1 MDSLVQII
9 TDISMK
15 RPEHIA
21 LVSEGRSLSYGELAD
36 GISSFA
42 RALKRNGIK
51 KGQRIMLETC
61 DIPSFY
67 AAFLGCQLA
76 GCIAVP
82 FEPRMTAHKLDAFIA
97 AIKPALV
104 FSGNYGESYQSCFEE
119 DGNRRKLQ
127 MPKAESEAVIVST
140 TGTTGQPS
148 FVIHSN
154 RSLVAEVENLS
165 EGTGITEDTVLFCNY
180 SSHLAAGY
188 RRVFAALTKGA
199 TAVVAEGPLEMAELE
214 KMIKEYGVNH
224 LSLVNSD
231 IRRLAEKAAE
241 DESFTL
247 SGIKTA
253 ESATS
258 TLYYDTIL
266 SFHSHFPHIT
276 LYNVY
281 GTTESGCLLINNTSD
296 NLKDGC
302 IGKPAVN
309 AVISVVDEDLNPIT
323 TPGKYG
329 YPAVSGDMN
338 MLGYYRKKALTRKVL
353 QGDTVIIND
362 IVYFD
367 EDGYFYFVSRVGDV
381 ICVGDSKIIPSEI
394 ELAAMRYGGIRECAC
409 VAGHDK
415 VLGEAPVL
423 FIVCENRNEFDID
436 GLKSFLESNL
446 ETYHVPKSIIP
457 IESMPCTSTGKI
469 MRKHLSMMTE
479 YRSNLSQ
486 K

>member
-1 MDSLVQII
+1 MESLVQII
-9 TDISMK
+9 TEISMK
-15 RPEHIA
+15 RPEHVA

-36 GISSFA
+36 RICSFA
-42 RALKRNGIK
+42 RALKRNGVK

-67 AAFLGCQLA
+67 TAFLGCQLA

-82 FEPRMTAHKLDAFIA
+82 FETRMTAHKLDAFIA
-97 AIKPALV
+97 SIKPSLI
-104 FSGNYGESYQSCFEE
+104 FSGNYGESYEAYFEA
-119 DGNRRKLQ
+119 DGSTRRLP

-154 RSLVAEVENLS
+154 RSLVSEVENLS
-165 EGTGITEDTVLFCNY
+165 EGTDIKEDTVLFCNY

-199 TAVVAEGPLEMAELE
+199 TAVAAEGPLEMTGL
-214 KMIKEYGVNH
+214 KQMIKDYGINH

-231 IRRLAEKAAE
+231 IRRLAEAAAE

-247 SGIKTA
+247 PGIRTA

-266 SFHSHFPHIT
+266 SFHNHFPHIT

-281 GTTESGCLLINNTSD
+281 GTTESGCLLINDTSD

-302 IGKPAVN
+302 IGKPACN
-309 AVISVVDEDLNPIT
+309 ARISVVDENLNPIA

-353 QGDTVIIND
+353 QGDKVIIND

-381 ICVGDSKIIPSEI
+381 ICAGDSKIIPSEI
-394 ELAAMRYGGIRECAC
+394 ELAAMRFGGIRECAC
-409 VAGHDK
+409 VAGNDK
-415 VLGEAPVL
+415 VLGEVPVL
-423 FIVCENRNEFDID
+423 FIVCENRDEFDFTGFKAFLD
-436 GLKSFLESNL
+436 DNLES
-446 ETYHVPKSIIP
+446 YRVPKSIIP

-479 YRSNLSQ
+479 YRVRRE
-486 K
+486 